1 MNSAVQHTADGYRIS
16 SERADV
22 DIAAAHAYLCQTYW
36 SRGIP
41 LQTVARAVE
50 NSLCFSAHDAAGNQ
64 VGFARVVTDQATF
77 AYLCD
82 VYVLPEHGG
91 RGLGKRLMQAV
102 VDCPGLQGLRR
113 FVLATRDAHGL
124 YAQYGFTALAA
135 PGNFMEVLQAD
146 IYTRGS

>member
-1 MNSAVQHTADGYRIS
+1 MNSAVQQTVNGYRIS
-16 SERADV
+16 SDRADV
-22 DIAAAHAYLCQTYW
+22 DVAATHAFLSQTYW

-41 LQTVARAVE
+41 LATVARAIE
-50 NSLCFSAHDAAGNQ
+50 NSLCFSVHDAGGSQ
-64 VGFARVVTDQATF
+64 VGFARVITDQATF

-91 RGLGKRLMQAV
+91 RGLGKQLMQAV

-124 YAQYGFTALAA
+124 YAQYGFTPLAA

-146 IYTRGS
+146 IYTR

>member
-1 MNSAVQHTADGYRIS
+1 MNSPVPYAVDGYRIS
-16 SERADV
+16 NDRADV
-22 DIAAAHAYLCQTYW
+22 DVAATHAYLSQSYW

-41 LQTVARAVE
+41 LETVARAIE
-50 NSLCFSAHDAAGNQ
+50 HSLCFSVHDATGGQ
-64 VGFARVVTDQATF
+64 VGFARVISDQATF

-124 YAQYGFTALAA
+124 YAQFGFTALAA
-135 PGNFMEVLQAD
+135 PGNFMEVLRPD
-146 IYTRGS
+146 VYTRSA

>member
-1 MNSAVQHTADGYRIS
+1 MNRAVLPIADDYRIS
-16 SERADV
+16 TDRADV
-22 DIAAAHAYLCQTYW
+22 DIAATHAYLSQTYW

-41 LQTVARAVE
+41 LATVARAVE
-50 NSLCFSAHDAAGNQ
+50 NSLCFSVHDAGGQ

-82 VYVLPEHGG
+82 VYVLPEHAG

-102 VDCPGLQGLRR
+102 VDAPGLQGLRR

-124 YAQYGFTALAA
+124 YAHYGFTALAA

-146 IYTRGS
+146 IYTRGC

>member
-1 MNSAVQHTADGYRIS
+1 MNSAVPQTAEGYRIS
-16 SERADV
+16 SDRAEV
-22 DIAAAHAYLCQTYW
+22 DIAATHAFLSQCYW

-41 LQTVARAVE
+41 LQTVARAIE
-50 NSLCFSAHDAAGNQ
+50 NSLCFSVKDATGNQ

-82 VYVLPEHGG
+82 VYVLPEHSGC
-91 RGLGKRLMQAV
+91 GLGKRLMQAV
-102 VDCPGLQGLRR
+102 TDWPGLQGLRR

-124 YAQYGFTALAA
+124 YAQYGFTALSA

-146 IYTRGS
+146 IYTRGG